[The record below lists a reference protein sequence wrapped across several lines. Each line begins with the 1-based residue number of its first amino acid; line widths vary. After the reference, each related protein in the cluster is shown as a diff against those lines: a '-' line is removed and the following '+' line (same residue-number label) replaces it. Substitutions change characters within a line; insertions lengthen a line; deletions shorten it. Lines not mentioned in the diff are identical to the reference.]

1 MTSAAHDDSGRP
13 ADAASFVADVTEQTP
28 QLARVSLTG
37 ELDIGTVAELN
48 EVLRSLVSGER
59 EIVID
64 LAGLSFVDS
73 SGLRA
78 LLLARRAAVADG
90 YELTVT
96 EGPPAVERVL
106 KMTGIDE
113 LLRSRR
119 E

>member
-1 MTSAAHDDSGRP
+1 MTGAAHDDSGRP
-13 ADAASFVADVTEQTP
+13 ADAASFAADVIEQTP
-28 QLARVSLTG
+28 QFARVSLTG
-37 ELDIGTVAELN
+37 ELDIGTVPEFD

-59 EIVID
+59 AIVID

-96 EGPPAVERVL
+96 EGRPAVERVL

-113 LLRSRR
+113 LLRGERD
-119 E
+119 